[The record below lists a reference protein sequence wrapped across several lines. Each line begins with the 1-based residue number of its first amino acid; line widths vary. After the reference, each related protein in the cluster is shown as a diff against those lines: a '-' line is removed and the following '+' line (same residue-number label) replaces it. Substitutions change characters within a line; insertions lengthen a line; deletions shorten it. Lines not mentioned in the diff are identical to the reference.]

1 MLERY
6 GGRDDIA
13 GWQIDNEF
21 GCHETTL
28 SYDTS
33 TLQRFRSWLGDHYES
48 IEGLNDAWSTV
59 FRSREYPGSTRSD
72 FRRPPSLN
80 RIRRIRSRSGAL
92 RRMRFGASASARQHV
107 FEPVAGKTSG

>member
-59 FRSREYPGSTRSD
+59 FWSQEYPGFDAIGFPQKGVFAANEATTSSCKTTASY
-72 FRRPPSLN
+72 
-80 RIRRIRSRSGAL
+80 GA
-92 RRMRFGASASARQHV
+92 
-107 FEPVAGKTSG
+107 